1 MAVRLP
7 VLALLRRWWRDEDGP
22 TTTEYAVLFAL
33 ILLVAFAGIATLGG
47 KVSTRFNDCATA
59 SW

>member
-1 MAVRLP
+1 MAKRPP
-7 VLALLRRWWRDEDGP
+7 VMALLRRWWHDEDGP

-33 ILLVAFAGIATLGG
+33 ILLVAFTGIATLGG
-47 KVSTRFNDCATA
+47 KVTARFNDCASA

>member
-1 MAVRLP
+1 MAGKLSIT
-7 VLALLRRWWRDEDGP
+7 ATLRRWWREEDGP

-33 ILLVAFAGIATLGG
+33 ILLVAFTGIATLGT
-47 KVSTRFNDCATA
+47 KVGARFNDCASA